1 MDFDVIYEIAQNQF
15 DNFLKKQIQ
24 TNPELLIKYPIT
36 NEMKNEFIE
45 AVLLKYWQNEEMD
58 DLEIIK
64 FMHYRFKALKNK
76 IVF

>member
-64 FMHYRFKALKNK
+64 FMHYRFEALKK
-76 IVF
+76 

>member
-24 TNPELLIKYPIT
+24 TNPELLIKYSIT

-45 AVLLKYWQNEEMD
+45 AILLKYWQNEEVD

-64 FMHYRFKALKNK
+64 FMHYRFKALKK
-76 IVF
+76 

>member
-1 MDFDVIYEIAQNQF
+1 MDFDVIYAMANNQF
-15 DNFLKKQIQ
+15 DNFLKKQIH
-24 TNPELLIKYPIT
+24 TNPELLIKYSIT

-64 FMHYRFKALKNK
+64 FMHYRFEALKK
-76 IVF
+76 

>member
-1 MDFDVIYEIAQNQF
+1 MDFDVIYAMANNQF

-24 TNPELLIKYPIT
+24 TNPELLIKYSIT

-64 FMHYRFKALKNK
+64 FMHYRFEALKK
-76 IVF
+76 

>member
-1 MDFDVIYEIAQNQF
+1 MLDFDVIYEIAQNQF

-24 TNPELLIKYPIT
+24 TNPELLIKYSIT

-45 AVLLKYWQNEEMD
+45 AVLLKYWQSEEVD

-64 FMHYRFKALKNK
+64 FMHYRYDELKK
-76 IVF
+76 

>member
-15 DNFLKKQIQ
+15 DNFLKKQIR
-24 TNPELLIKYPIT
+24 TNPELLIKYSIT

-64 FMHYRFKALKNK
+64 FMHYRFKALKK
-76 IVF
+76 

>member
-24 TNPELLIKYPIT
+24 TNPELLIKYSIT

-58 DLEIIK
+58 DLGIIK
-64 FMHYRFKALKNK
+64 FMHYRYDALKK
-76 IVF
+76 

>member
-1 MDFDVIYEIAQNQF
+1 MLDFDVIYEIAQNQF

-24 TNPELLIKYPIT
+24 TNPELLIKYSIT

-64 FMHYRFKALKNK
+64 FMHYRFKALKK
-76 IVF
+76 

>member
-45 AVLLKYWQNEEMD
+45 AVLLKYWQNEEMN

-64 FMHYRFKALKNK
+64 FMHYRFKALKK
-76 IVF
+76 

>member
-24 TNPELLIKYPIT
+24 TNPELLIKYSIT

-64 FMHYRFKALKNK
+64 FMHYRYDALKK
-76 IVF
+76 

>member
-1 MDFDVIYEIAQNQF
+1 MDFDVIYELAHNQF
-15 DNFLKKQIQ
+15 NNFLKKQIQ
-24 TNPELLIKYPIT
+24 TNPELLIKYSIT

-64 FMHYRFKALKNK
+64 FMHYRFEALKK
-76 IVF
+76 

>member
-1 MDFDVIYEIAQNQF
+1 LDFDVIYEIAQNQF

-64 FMHYRFKALKNK
+64 FMHYRFEALKK
-76 IVF
+76 

>member
-24 TNPELLIKYPIT
+24 TNPELLIKYSIT

-45 AVLLKYWQNEEMD
+45 AVLLKYWQNEEVD

-64 FMHYRFKALKNK
+64 FMHYRFKALKK
-76 IVF
+76 

>member
-64 FMHYRFKALKNK
+64 FMHYRFKALKK
-76 IVF
+76 

>member
-24 TNPELLIKYPIT
+24 TNPELLIKYSIT

-64 FMHYRFKALKNK
+64 FMHYRFEALKK
-76 IVF
+76 

>member
-1 MDFDVIYEIAQNQF
+1 MLDFDVIYEIAQNQF

-64 FMHYRFKALKNK
+64 FMHYRFEALKK
-76 IVF
+76 

>member
-15 DNFLKKQIQ
+15 DNFLKKQIR

-64 FMHYRFKALKNK
+64 FMHYRFKALKK
-76 IVF
+76 

>member
-1 MDFDVIYEIAQNQF
+1 MDFDVIYELAHNQF

-24 TNPELLIKYPIT
+24 TNPELLIKYSIT

-64 FMHYRFKALKNK
+64 FMHYRFEALKK
-76 IVF
+76 

>member
-1 MDFDVIYEIAQNQF
+1 MDFDVIYEIAKNQF

-24 TNPELLIKYPIT
+24 TNPELLIKYSIT

-64 FMHYRFKALKNK
+64 FMHYRFEALKK
-76 IVF
+76 

>member
-24 TNPELLIKYPIT
+24 TNPELLIKYSIT

-45 AVLLKYWQNEEMD
+45 AVLLKYWQNEEMN

-64 FMHYRFKALKNK
+64 FMHYRFEALKK
-76 IVF
+76 

>member
-24 TNPELLIKYPIT
+24 TNPEFLIKYSIT

-58 DLEIIK
+58 ELEIIK
-64 FMHYRFKALKNK
+64 FMHYRFKALKK
-76 IVF
+76 

>member
-1 MDFDVIYEIAQNQF
+1 MDFDVIYEITQNQF

-24 TNPELLIKYPIT
+24 TNPELLIKYSIT

-64 FMHYRFKALKNK
+64 FMHYRFEALKK
-76 IVF
+76 

>member
-36 NEMKNEFIE
+36 NEMKIEFIE
-45 AVLLKYWQNEEMD
+45 DVLLKYWQNEEMD

-64 FMHYRFKALKNK
+64 FMHYRFEALKK
-76 IVF
+76 

>member
-1 MDFDVIYEIAQNQF
+1 MLDFDVIYEIAQNQF

-45 AVLLKYWQNEEMD
+45 AVLLKYWQNEEMN

-64 FMHYRFKALKNK
+64 FMHYRYDALKK
-76 IVF
+76 

>member
-1 MDFDVIYEIAQNQF
+1 MLDFDVIYEIAQNQF

-64 FMHYRFKALKNK
+64 FMHYRFDALKK
-76 IVF
+76 

>member
-1 MDFDVIYEIAQNQF
+1 MLDFDVIYEIAQNQF

-45 AVLLKYWQNEEMD
+45 AVLLKYWQNEEVD

-64 FMHYRFKALKNK
+64 FMHYRFKALKK
-76 IVF
+76 

>member
-1 MDFDVIYEIAQNQF
+1 MLDFDVIYEIAQNQF

-24 TNPELLIKYPIT
+24 TNPELLIKYSIT

-64 FMHYRFKALKNK
+64 FMHYRFEALKK
-76 IVF
+76 

>member
-1 MDFDVIYEIAQNQF
+1 MDFDVIYVMANNQF

-24 TNPELLIKYPIT
+24 TNPELLIKYSIT

-64 FMHYRFKALKNK
+64 FMHYRFEALKK
-76 IVF
+76 

>member
-1 MDFDVIYEIAQNQF
+1 MLDFDVIYELAHNQF

-24 TNPELLIKYPIT
+24 TNPELLIKYSIT

-64 FMHYRFKALKNK
+64 FMHYRFDALKK
-76 IVF
+76 

>member
-1 MDFDVIYEIAQNQF
+1 LDFDVIYEIAQNQF

-24 TNPELLIKYPIT
+24 TNPELLIKYSIT

-64 FMHYRFKALKNK
+64 FMHYRFEALKK
-76 IVF
+76 

>member
-1 MDFDVIYEIAQNQF
+1 MDFDVIYEIAKNQF

-64 FMHYRFKALKNK
+64 FMHYRFEALKK
-76 IVF
+76 

>member
-1 MDFDVIYEIAQNQF
+1 MLDFDVIYEIAQNQF

-64 FMHYRFKALKNK
+64 FMHYRFKALKK
-76 IVF
+76 

>member
-45 AVLLKYWQNEEMD
+45 AVLLKYWQNEEVD

-64 FMHYRFKALKNK
+64 FMHYRFEALKK
-76 IVF
+76 

>member
-1 MDFDVIYEIAQNQF
+1 MLDFDVIYEIAKNQF

-24 TNPELLIKYPIT
+24 TNPELLIKYSIT

-64 FMHYRFKALKNK
+64 FMHYRFEALKK
-76 IVF
+76 

>member
-45 AVLLKYWQNEEMD
+45 AVLLKYWQNEEMN

-64 FMHYRFKALKNK
+64 FMHYRYDALKK
-76 IVF
+76 

>member
-24 TNPELLIKYPIT
+24 TNPELLIKYSIT

-45 AVLLKYWQNEEMD
+45 AVFLKYWQNEEVD

-64 FMHYRFKALKNK
+64 FMHYRFKALKK
-76 IVF
+76 

>member
-1 MDFDVIYEIAQNQF
+1 MLDFDVIYEIAQNQF

-24 TNPELLIKYPIT
+24 TNPELLIKYSIT

-45 AVLLKYWQNEEMD
+45 AVLLKYWQNEEMN

-64 FMHYRFKALKNK
+64 FMHYRYDALKK
-76 IVF
+76 

>member
-1 MDFDVIYEIAQNQF
+1 MANNQF

-24 TNPELLIKYPIT
+24 TNPELLIKYSIT

-64 FMHYRFKALKNK
+64 FMHYRFEALKK
-76 IVF
+76 

>member
-24 TNPELLIKYPIT
+24 TNPELLIKYSIT

-45 AVLLKYWQNEEMD
+45 AVLLKYWQNEEVD

-64 FMHYRFKALKNK
+64 FMHYRFEALKK
-76 IVF
+76 

>member
-1 MDFDVIYEIAQNQF
+1 MDFDIIYEIAQNQF

-64 FMHYRFKALKNK
+64 FMHYRFEALKK
-76 IVF
+76 